1 MVCGPRAATVWD
13 DDVMDE
19 SPGRLGERLSVAAA
33 DAVEVAWEFV
43 KLWLFWPIELIF
55 EVRERLR
62 RP

>member
-1 MVCGPRAATVWD
+1 
-13 DDVMDE
+13 MDE